1 MPCKVFKNL
10 LIAAMCLFANA
21 AQADMQLN
29 WQIIDEASQATIAIT
44 YKDRNHIVITAN
56 ADVKLLKL
64 HNDLYILQNFHG
76 AKIALNL
83 SELGMT
89 FYQENIL
96 NKLTPKEANFLPV
109 MVLDGSTRH
118 IKGFR
123 GDVIRLLDFDKSV
136 TIVSSQNE
144 QHTTI
149 KNAILPM
156 LIQLVK
162 RMPNLPNRR
171 LIDLLKRQEF
181 GLPLLI
187 DDNIVMTRSETI
199 DVHKNTYSLAGYKV
213 IGSTKSRLN

>member
-29 WQIIDEASQATIAIT
+29 WQIIDEASQANIAIT

-76 AKIALNL
+76 AKVALNL

-123 GDVIRLLDFDKSV
+123 GDVIKLLDFDKSV